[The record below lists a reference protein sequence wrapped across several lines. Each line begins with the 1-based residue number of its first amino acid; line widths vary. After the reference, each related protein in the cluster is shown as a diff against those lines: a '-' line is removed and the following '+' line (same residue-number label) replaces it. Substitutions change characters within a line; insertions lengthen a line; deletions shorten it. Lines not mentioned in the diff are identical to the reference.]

1 MMDDQELYD
10 LLDKYS
16 KGELSH
22 EQSLGVKKKM
32 MTDEEFRHKAE
43 EHLKV
48 IQSIRL
54 FGRREA
60 VRRTL
65 SEISLENPPA
75 LTGTVIKSTN
85 GIRSWMKYWPAAAAA
100 ACVVLISVL
109 GTLLV
114 TQVHEKE
121 QTARFIEAVRKVEQK
136 QNLIINKMATP
147 KEEKVTPPKPK
158 VQPGRYAGTGFLVSS
173 NGYIIT
179 SHHVVK
185 GADSVYVENE
195 VLGTLKTS
203 VVYSDAAN
211 DVSVLRIENPEVK
224 VGKLPYTISATEA
237 NLGEDVF
244 TLGFP
249 REDIVFGEGSI
260 SALSGYGQNPNSY
273 QVSVPVNPGNSGGPL
288 FNSKG
293 DLVGIISGLQTE
305 TSGAAF
311 AIKSSILLDVLKNMP
326 EDSVHN
332 PVVLPKYNS
341 MRNLN
346 KVAQVNRW
354 KDNVFIVRVYNNK

>member
-1 MMDDQELYD
+1 MDDQELYD

-16 KGELSH
+16 RNELSH
-22 EQSLGVKKKM
+22 EQSMGVKKKM
-32 MTDEEFRHKAE
+32 MTDEEFRKKAE

-48 IQSIRL
+48 IHSIRL
-54 FGRREA
+54 YGRRKGIL
-60 VRRTL
+60 RTL
-65 SEISLENPPA
+65 SEVDLETPA
-75 LTGTVIKSTN
+75 RELETAASNSKN
-85 GIRSWMKYWPAAAAA
+85 QRSFMRQWPMAAVAAS
-100 ACVVLISVL
+100 VVLISVL

-114 TQVHEKE
+114 TQFNEKE

-136 QNLIINKMATP
+136 QNLIINNMATSTEK
-147 KEEKVTPPKPK
+147 KEEPPK

-173 NGYIIT
+173 NGYIVT

-185 GADSVYVENE
+185 GADSVYVENAS
-195 VLGTLKTS
+195 LGSFKAA
-203 VVYSDAAN
+203 VVHSDAAN
-211 DVSVLRIENPEVK
+211 DLSVLRIEEPEVK
-224 VGKLPYTISATEA
+224 LPKLSFTVNSDQA
-237 NLGEDVF
+237 NLGEDVY

-293 DLVGIISGLQTE
+293 DLVGIISGIQTE

-311 AIKSSILLDVLKNMP
+311 AIKSSILLDVIKSMP
-326 EDSVHN
+326 LDSLHQ
-332 PVVLPKYNS
+332 PVVLPKFNS
-341 MRNLN
+341 MRTLS
-346 KVAQVNRW
+346 KVEQVNKW